1 MEQLKTILI
10 ELKKILGSEE
20 VKMVCDTSMILDCAS
35 RIYMTHLIGAKKTV
49 AAVNPNP
56 TITMGQ
62 DGVKMAS
69 DKQKMWLG
77 KMNYNGDVDKA
88 TSREAKIFLDSVWGN
103 S

>member
-35 RIYMTHLIGAKKTV
+35 RIYMTHLIGAKKTI
-49 AAVNPNP
+49 ATINPAP
-56 TITMGQ
+56 TITNGQ

-69 DKQKMWLG
+69 EKQKMWLG
-77 KMNYNGDVDKA
+77 KMHYAGDVENA
-88 TSREAKIFLDSVWGN
+88 TMAQAKNFLDHAWG
-103 S
+103 SK